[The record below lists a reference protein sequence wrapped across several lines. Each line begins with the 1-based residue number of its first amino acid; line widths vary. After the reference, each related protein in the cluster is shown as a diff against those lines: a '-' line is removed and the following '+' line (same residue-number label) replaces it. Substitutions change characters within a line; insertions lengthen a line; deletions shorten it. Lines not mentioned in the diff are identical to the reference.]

1 MKNSKLLYRFMMAL
15 GIIFLTTFFVVAY
28 WYSMNIGILK
38 MQVFEQ
44 YMGYWFCFFVVGGA
58 VLLIVGVLRT
68 DIPSIKKFRGYIAIS
83 IPVIVLFLLF
93 SASMYAFNQSFF
105 NSFAVRSE
113 ITQVT
118 VLSTSPLILSL
129 NVKPITDY
137 DSRIDGALIM
147 DSNNNHVAEISQ
159 PEYIVSENWQGLA
172 MAVLPAGSEIALT
185 LDFNTTLPSGNYLV
199 RLYVWEGNHGS
210 SHFTIP

>member
-1 MKNSKLLYRFMMAL
+1 MKHPKLVYGFMMVL
-15 GIIFLTTFFVVAY
+15 GIIFLTTFFAVDY

-44 YMGYWFCFFVVGGA
+44 YMGYWFCLFVVGGA

-118 VLSTSPLILSL
+118 VVSTSPLVLTL
-129 NVKPITDY
+129 DVKAITDY
-137 DSRIDGALIM
+137 DSAIDGAVIH
-147 DSNNNHVAEISQ
+147 NNNDVVVAEYYRGMVGGSYQ
-159 PEYIVSENWQGLA
+159 PLGEL
-172 MAVLPAGSEIALT
+172 MAGSTRTLT
-185 LDFNTTLPSGNYLV
+185 LNFSCTIPSGNYTV
-199 RLYVWEGNHGS
+199 MLYGNDINHGRS
-210 SHFTIP
+210 PFTIP